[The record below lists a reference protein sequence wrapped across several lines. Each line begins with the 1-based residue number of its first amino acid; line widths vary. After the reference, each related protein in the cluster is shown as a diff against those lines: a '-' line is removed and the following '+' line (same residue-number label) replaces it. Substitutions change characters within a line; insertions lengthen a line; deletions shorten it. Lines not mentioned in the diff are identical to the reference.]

1 MDLASQWNPSVK
13 LKEIF
18 GGEVHSLDPGRRKT
32 ISRLGKVIVKN
43 LKNWKGGVLL

>member
-1 MDLASQWNPSVK
+1 MGLASYWNPSVK

-18 GGEVHSLDPGRRKT
+18 GGEVHSLDPGRQTT

-43 LKNWKGGVLL
+43 LKKKGGVLL